1 MNLPQLSLNKFLAT
15 LFPPFFAFVFLF
27 VACGKLAGIGGNPV
41 SYTQGSGQ
49 ILIRLINSPGNIF
62 PSIRATP
69 LWELYGNGMLLYQPQ
84 AATSSNT
91 LLQAQLQP
99 ADVAHILDV
108 VVNQDAF
115 FADKKSLYGKMV
127 ADSGTTE
134 LTVNTTKQ
142 QKTASLF
149 EEEGAPPEDQHM
161 FSILH
166 FLQSYQPSSSHP
178 YAAPGIVML
187 VRSFSDATIPVTQWP
202 YPDISLQQVAT
213 QECQTL
219 YNHQASSCAATSSSS
234 GYFPLYGKRGT
245 DLLNKLKISQD
256 GLMSQGSQTYAILAW
271 PLLPENLVVQA
282 DGKQWVQ
289 TEGMNGGS
297 WPLLPGAS

>member
-1 MNLPQLSLNKFLAT
+1 MNLSQLSLNKRLAA
-15 LFPPFFAFVFLF
+15 LLPPFFAFVFLF
-27 VACGKLAGIGGNPV
+27 VACGKLAGTGGSLV
-41 SYTQGSGQ
+41 SYTPGSGQ
-49 ILIRLINSPGNIF
+49 TLIRLINSPGNIF

-69 LWELYGNGMLLYQPQ
+69 IWELYGNGTLLYQSQ
-84 AATSSNT
+84 AASSDT

-115 FADKKSLYGKMV
+115 FADKKSFYGKMV
-127 ADSGTTE
+127 ADAGATI

-149 EEEGAPPEDQHM
+149 EEEGASPEDQHM

-166 FLQSYQPSSSHP
+166 FLQSYQPASSHP
-178 YAAPGIVML
+178 YVAPGIIML
-187 VRSFSDATIPVTQWP
+187 VRPSSGVTGVVAQWP
-202 YPDISLQQVAT
+202 YPDISLQQVAA
-213 QECQTL
+213 QECQTF
-219 YNHQASSCAATSSSS
+219 YNHQASSCAATSGPS

-245 DLLNKLKISQD
+245 DLFNKLKGPQD
-256 GLMSQGSQTYAILAW
+256 GLMSQGSQTYVVQAW
-271 PLLPENLVVQA
+271 ALLPENLVVQT

-289 TEGMNGGS
+289 TEGMNGGR